1 MDLNLKIATVTDQ
14 YSRLYKANKEAIFAG
29 SSSFVNEKRE
39 KAIQAFQNIPFP
51 GNKSEDYK
59 YTNLEKLFEKDL
71 KHVFKPKK
79 IDFELQDIFTC
90 DIPELDT
97 HVVLVLNG
105 FYYSAD
111 HELLEKF
118 ENGVIFG
125 SLQEATKKY
134 PELIEKHFD
143 KYAHSDKEALTA
155 LNTAFALDGVFLYV
169 PKNQKLDKPLQIIH
183 LLLSDVDQMV
193 QHRNLFILEDNSE
206 AEVLICDHTL
216 STQNFL
222 TNSVTE
228 MYAGPNAQLD
238 LARVQNEHNGSV
250 QMTNSFAHQEK
261 NSRVNTNY
269 ITLHGGLVRNNVQ
282 VNMNDEG
289 CENNSTGLL
298 LADKDQHVDNFVYIN
313 HRKPNC
319 VSNQLYKGILD
330 DNAIGVFTGR
340 IHVWPDAQKT
350 QAYQKNN
357 NILLSDDAKMKSK
370 PQLEI
375 YADDVKCSHGST
387 MGQLDDEALFYLRS
401 RGIPE
406 SESRH
411 LLLYAF
417 AHEVISKIKLSALQ
431 ERINELVSK
440 RLRGEL
446 SRCNNCKMN
455 CR

>member
-1 MDLNLKIATVTDQ
+1 MDLNLKIANITDQ
-14 YSRLYKANKEAIFAG
+14 YSRLYEANKETIFSG
-29 SSSFVNEKRE
+29 SSTFVNKKRE
-39 KAIQAFQNIPFP
+39 KAIKAFQQLSFP
-51 GNKSEDYK
+51 GKKSEDYK

-71 KHVFKPKK
+71 KHVFNPEK
-79 IDFELQDIFTC
+79 IDFELQDIFSC

-105 FYYSAD
+105 FYYSTS
-111 HELLEKF
+111 ELLEKLD
-118 ENGVIFG
+118 NGIIFG
-125 SLQEATKKY
+125 SLQEASKKY
-134 PELIEKHFD
+134 PEIFEKHFE
-143 KYAHSDKEALTA
+143 KYAHSDKEAITA
-155 LNTAFALDGVFLYV
+155 LNTAFARDGVFLYV
-169 PKNQKLDKPLQIIH
+169 PKNEKLDKPIQIIH
-183 LLLSDVDQMV
+183 LLLSDQDQIV
-193 QHRNLFILEDNSE
+193 QHRNLFILEENSE

-216 STQNFL
+216 STQEFL

-228 MYAGPNAQLD
+228 MYAGPNAILD
-238 LARVQNEHNGSV
+238 LTRVQNEHNGSI
-250 QMTNSFAHQEK
+250 QLTNSFIHQEK
-261 NSRVNTNY
+261 DSRVNTNY
-269 ITLHGGLVRNNVQ
+269 ITLHGGVVRNNLQ
-282 VNMNDEG
+282 VYMNDEG
-289 CENNSTGLL
+289 CENNALGLFL
-298 LADKDQHVDNFVYIN
+298 CDKDQHVDNFVYIN
-313 HRKPNC
+313 HLKPNC

-330 DNAIGVFTGR
+330 DNATGAFNGK

-357 NILLSDDAKMKSK
+357 NILLSDNAKMNSK

-406 SESRH
+406 KESRH

-417 AHEVISKIKLSALQ
+417 VHEVFAKIKLPALK
-431 ERINELVSK
+431 ERIDELVSK